1 MPETVT
7 DPITK
12 LEGSLTE
19 DQYCILYPSGQKI
32 YGFMLDS
39 EYEITVNE
47 NKQSYDIRIRC
58 RLQLAPGWT
67 MQYTG
72 MTTVLVVECNGQ
84 QYSDVGNPTM
94 SIWVTGSNG
103 GTGPWSDWYTFN
115 YPVTPPLTSIR
126 MVTYLDLSSIVGS
139 ITGQPGGPDSESRF
153 PGQHYNKLYAEGTVN
168 VTELPVGK
176 APTLNGLSN
185 NNKYNNNNG
194 VSASTNSISVLV
206 DADFGEPPATVY
218 WSCNG
223 QSGSTTANSFTVTG
237 LSPGV
242 TYTVDV
248 YLQNSIGT
256 SETKQITI
264 RVRNNPPVVSLSL
277 NQRHLEKLVFNW
289 SSDKPLKSTQ
299 YRIDSGGWTNLGQT
313 GSSGSFTAQWF
324 SPNTTHTIYFR
335 GVSQD
340 AYDALDSN
348 EASAAG
354 TTYDIGHIT
363 NNVSYT
369 FGTSMTIVTSNP
381 SGRPLSVIVKSEGNG
396 RVASFTVSNV
406 RTGSFSFTPNQDQL
420 DAMYKTY
427 PNSNTLG
434 ITLQLVTQG
443 ERSSYNDSAL
453 SRNLVLTGIAK
464 TGHVGVN
471 NNQRRCQIWIG
482 DSSGKARRC
491 VGWVGVNNQARR
503 TI

>member
-1 MPETVT
+1 MADPLTGFLT
-7 DPITK
+7 D
-12 LEGSLTE
+12 S
-19 DQYCILYPSGQKI
+19 QYCELYPSGSTTN
-32 YGFMLDS
+32 GFRINA
-39 EYEITVNE
+39 EYQISAIEG
-47 NKQSYDIRIRC
+47 KQSYDIKIRC
-58 RLQLAPGWT
+58 QIACDWRMEYSSLRTKLIVT
-67 MQYTG
+67 
-72 MTTVLVVECNGQ
+72 CNRQ
-84 QYSDVGNPTM
+84 SYEDLGNPNM
-94 SIWVTGSNG
+94 SLWVPATG
-103 GTGPWSDWYTFN
+103 GTSAWTEWYDFE
-115 YPVTPPLTSIR
+115 YPVTPPLTTIDMS
-126 MVTYLDLSSIVGS
+126 VCLDLSDIYGS
-139 ITGQPGGPDSESRF
+139 ESGQWGGPDSLNRF
-153 PGQHYNKLYAEGTVN
+153 PGQHYHKLYAIGSVD
-168 VTELPVGK
+168 VTSLPVGV

-185 NNKYNNNNG
+185 NNKYNNNEG
-194 VSASTNSISVLV
+194 VSASTNSISVSV
-206 DADFGEPPATVY
+206 DADLGEPAGTIY
-218 WSCNG
+218 WGCNG
-223 QSGSTTANSFTVTG
+223 QSGSTTDKSFTVTG

-248 YLQNSIGT
+248 YVQNSIGT

-324 SPNTTHTIYFR
+324 SPNTAHTIYFR

-381 SGRPLSVIVKSEGNG
+381 SGRPLSLIVRSEGNG
-396 RVASFTVSNV
+396 RVASFTVNNV

-491 VGWVGVNNQARR
+491 VGWVGVNNRARR

>member
-67 MQYTG
+67 MTYTG
-72 MTTVLVVECNGQ
+72 LKTVLVVECNGQ

-94 SIWVTGSNG
+94 SIWITGSGG
-103 GTGPWSDWYTFN
+103 GTGPWSDWYEFN
-115 YPVTPPLTSIR
+115 YPVTPPLTTIK

-139 ITGQPGGPDSESRF
+139 ITGQPGGPDSTTRY

-168 VTELPVGK
+168 VEELPVGK

-185 NNKYNNNNG
+185 NNKYNNNDG
-194 VSASTNSISVLV
+194 VSASTNSISVAV
-206 DADFGEPPATVY
+206 DADLGEPAGTIY

-223 QSGSTTANSFTVTG
+223 QSGSTTDKNFTVSG

-248 YLQNSIGT
+248 YIQNSIGT

-264 RVRNNPPVVSLSL
+264 RVRNNTPVVSLSL

-313 GSSGSFTAQWF
+313 GSSGTFTAQWF
-324 SPNTTHTIYFR
+324 NPNTTHTIYFR

-340 AYDALDSN
+340 AYDALSSN
-348 EASAAG
+348 EASASG
-354 TTYDIGHIT
+354 ETYDIGHIT
-363 NNVSYT
+363 SVSNCIFGTNITIGISSESTRPLSLKIWTSGNGRTAEFTFNVSPGSYT
-369 FGTSMTIVTSNP
+369 FAPT
-381 SGRPLSVIVKSEGNG
+381 
-396 RVASFTVSNV
+396 
-406 RTGSFSFTPNQDQL
+406 QDQL
-420 DAMYKTY
+420 DSMYKTY
-427 PNSNTLG
+427 PAANTVPMYFQLTTDG
-434 ITLQLVTQG
+434 EHSDYQDTRQDKTLT
-443 ERSSYNDSAL
+443 
-453 SRNLVLTGIAK
+453 LTGIAK

>member
-1 MPETVT
+1 MALT
-7 DPITK
+7 
-12 LEGSLTE
+12 GSLV
-19 DQYCILYPSGQKI
+19 DSQYCELYPNGQTTNGFRIDAEYNIDIIEGQQAYKI
-32 YGFMLDS
+32 
-39 EYEITVNE
+39 
-47 NKQSYDIRIRC
+47 QIRC
-58 RLQLAPGWT
+58 RLVCDWA

-72 MTTVLVVECNGQ
+72 MRTKLIINCNGQ
-84 QYSDVGNPTM
+84 EYNDLGNPNM
-94 SIWVTGSNG
+94 NIWVGSSG
-103 GTGPWSDWYTFN
+103 GTSSWTDWYEFT
-115 YPVTPPLTSIR
+115 YPVTPPLTTIDMS
-126 MVTYLDLSSIVGS
+126 VCLDLSDIYGS
-139 ITGQPGGPDSESRF
+139 ESGQWGGPDSTGRF
-153 PGQHYNKLYAEGTVN
+153 PGQHYHKLYAKGVVN
-168 VTELPVGK
+168 VEELPVGVV
-176 APTLNGLSN
+176 PTLRALSN
-185 NNKYNNNNG
+185 NNRYNNNNG
-194 VSASTNSISVLV
+194 VSASTNSISILV
-206 DADFGEPPATVY
+206 DADFGSPAATVY
-218 WSCNG
+218 WGCNG
-223 QSGSTTANSFTVTG
+223 QSGNTTGTTFTVSG
-237 LSPGV
+237 LNPGT

-248 YLQNSIGT
+248 YLLNSIGASQT
-256 SETKQITI
+256 LQITI
-264 RVRNNPPVVSLSL
+264 RTRNNPPIVSLSL

-299 YRIDSGGWTNLGQT
+299 YKIDGGGWTNLGQT

-491 VGWVGVNNQARR
+491 VGWVGVNNRAHR